1 MLTST
6 WKRGLT
12 CGLVLSFLLVA
23 YWEIQL
29 QFNPLK
35 DTIWNYS
42 FNLAIAAFYLVAA
55 VAAFWSLRNL
65 RPTQASHSILRY
77 LGAAAAFWAIAFAIW
92 AAYNLVLEREV
103 PYPSLADAFFILA
116 YPFLGLALWKLHISY
131 GTRPTDRTI
140 GEAMVMVAISAAL
153 IFVFLNRPDVSAD
166 LGLTK
171 NLLNVAY
178 SLGDVL
184 LLTMAFLQLRSGQ
197 AAKYPGLY
205 LLVIFLLLQVAADA
219 LFSYRNNASIYW
231 NGDIADLYFATSGLV
246 FALTLI
252 NGKLLKDRLQPAR
265 ASLK

>member
-1 MLTST
+1 MLTSA

-12 CGLVLSFLLVA
+12 CGLVLSFLLA
-23 YWEIQL
+23 TYWEVQL
-29 QFNPLK
+29 QVNPLK
-35 DTIWNYS
+35 DTVWNYS
-42 FNLAIAAFYLVAA
+42 FNLAIAAFYVLAA
-55 VAAFWSLRNL
+55 AIAFWSLRS
-65 RPTQASHSILRY
+65 RRSTQASRSILRY
-77 LGAAAAFWAIAFAIW
+77 FGMAAGFWAIAFAIW
-92 AAYNLVLEREV
+92 ATYNLALERDV

-116 YPFLGLALWKLHISY
+116 YPFLGLALWKLHVSY

-140 GEAMVMVAISAAL
+140 GEAMVIVAISAAL

-178 SLGDVL
+178 SLGDIL

-205 LLVIFLLLQVAADA
+205 LLVIFLLLQVAADT

-231 NGDIADLYFATSGLV
+231 NGDIADFYFAASGFV
-246 FALTLI
+246 FALTLV
-252 NGKLLKDRLQPAR
+252 NGKLLKERLQSAR
-265 ASLK
+265 ERH